1 MLGMLDNTSLSTDN
15 YDNILTGWSL
25 QTLQSNVTFGADGL
39 TYCSGAA
46 ARQSIIDT
54 YGWVI
59 EDSGRVAWADCPYV
73 FIDGTIQT
81 AVDLWVSDSSSATTT
96 YGDISTWDVSQ
107 VTDMS
112 ELFKDKTTFNDDI
125 SNWDVSN
132 VTLMSQMFHATN
144 SFNQDIGSWDVS
156 SVTDMSQMF
165 QQSPLFNQD
174 ISSWDVSSVTN
185 MNSMFAYSISFNQ
198 DIGSWDVSNVTNMR
212 GMFAYSGSFN
222 QDISSWDVS
231 NVTNMN
237 AMFESAVSFNKNLWN
252 WQLNSG
258 DVNLS
263 PESVSLGA
271 TASTKYCSGAT
282 MPEILL

>member
-1 MLGMLDNTSLSTDN
+1 MTQMFGEASSFNQDIGSWNVSNVTNMSSMFNSSSLSSDN
-15 YDNILTGWSL
+15 YDNILTGWSQ

-73 FIDGTIQT
+73 FTNANIQT

-125 SNWDVSN
+125 SNWDVSS
-132 VTLMSQMFHATN
+132 VTNMQSMFESATN
-144 SFNQDIGSWDVS
+144 FNA
-156 SVTDMSQMF
+156 
-165 QQSPLFNQD
+165 D
-174 ISSWDVSSVTN
+174 ISSWDTSNVTRMDNMFYSANVFNQPIGGWDVSNVSNMVYMLTN
-185 MNSMFAYSISFNQ
+185 ATSFNQ
-198 DIGSWDVSNVTNMR
+198 DIGSWDVSNVSNMG
-212 GMFAYSGSFN
+212 GMFVYASSFN
-222 QDISSWDVS
+222 QNISSWSV
-231 NVTNMN
+231 NGVT
-237 AMFESAVSFNKNLWN
+237 
-252 WQLNSG
+252 
-258 DVNLS
+258 
-263 PESVSLGA
+263 
-271 TASTKYCSGAT
+271 YCSQFSQDAPLT
-282 MPEILL
+282 ESNTPNFTNCDPN